1 MSTFKE
7 NDDNLIDKL
16 DYREEEE
23 AINRDSKNE
32 ATSSFLESSE
42 GIEACESFDDMGL
55 SDDLLRGVYSYG
67 FVKPSHI
74 QQRAIKPLISG
85 VDLIAQAQSGTGKT
99 GTFSIGSLQRVDP
112 NINKPQIL
120 VIVPTRELA
129 LQVTN
134 VYKAIGEFL
143 NLNIHTSIGGT
154 RPQEEDRIL
163 RRGVHIVIGTPGRLY
178 DILNRGVLDSSEIKT
193 CILDEADEM
202 LSSGFSEDIREI
214 INLLPGKM
222 QIALFSATMPEEALY
237 ITKKFMNEPKKIF
250 VKRDELTLEGILQY
264 YVDVGHSDYK
274 FETIC
279 DLYDALNISQ
289 SVIFC
294 STIRRVE
301 YLAEEMKKKD
311 FTVSAIH
318 GKMTQDERRNIMS
331 QFRTGQIRFLIA
343 TDLVARGIDVQGVSI
358 VVNYDL
364 PNDREDYIHRI
375 GRAGRFGRKGLAISL
390 ITERDANDLSELE
403 RFYNTQIEQLPANIS
418 SLI

>member
-1 MSTFKE
+1 MNRTSNE
-7 NDDNLIDKL
+7 NDDHL
-16 DYREEEE
+16 DYQEEQE
-23 AINRDSKNE
+23 AIKRESNKY
-32 ATSSFLESSE
+32 ALPSSLQMDASEDIESYSTFE
-42 GIEACESFDDMGL
+42 EMGL
-55 SDDLLRGVYSYG
+55 SDDLLRGIYSYG
-67 FVKPSHI
+67 FDRPSHI

-112 NINKPQIL
+112 KINKPQIL

-129 LQVTN
+129 IQVTN
-134 VYKAIGEFL
+134 VYKNLGEFL
-143 NLNIHTSIGGT
+143 NLKIHTSIGGT
-154 RPQEEDRIL
+154 RPQEEERIL
-163 RRGVHIVIGTPGRLY
+163 KRGVHVVIGTPGRLY
-178 DILNRGVLDSSEIKT
+178 DVLNRNIMESSEIKT

-202 LSSGFSEDIREI
+202 LSSGFADDIREI
-214 INLLPGKM
+214 FHLLPGTM
-222 QIALFSATMPEEALY
+222 QVALFSATMPEEALS
-237 ITKKFMNEPKKIF
+237 ITKKFMNNPKKIF

-264 YVDVGHSDYK
+264 YVDVGSSEYK

-279 DLYDALNISQ
+279 DLYDALNVSQ

-318 GKMTQDERRNIMS
+318 GKMTQDQRRDIMGD
-331 QFRTGQIRFLIA
+331 FRSGKIRFLIA
-343 TDLVARGIDVQGVSI
+343 TDLVARGIDVQGVSV

-364 PNDREDYIHRI
+364 PTDRENYIHRI

-403 RFYNTQIEQLPANIS
+403 RFYKTQIEQLPANIS